1 MSQAGLD
8 PGPSEMLAGDVHVL
22 VRILDELPDGV
33 VVINAQ
39 GVLLWANRT
48 AESLFGGRIAVGM
61 SSLDLVHPDDI
72 ELGLLA
78 LSTVQDKQVGS
89 PIEIR
94 IRTTTGWRLIEL
106 IGCPVSWLPDGAIL
120 LTVRDLTQRRR
131 YEIVHDQDARLRSL
145 VQNSAAITMLVSPD
159 GCIQS
164 ASGALTRILGQDPE
178 LVEGLPLADLVV
190 EDDRPALA
198 GAVERAS
205 RGASVAGPVKVLLS
219 LVRHGN
225 IGTLPFELAIVNLI
239 DDPTVGG
246 YVVTG
251 HDVTDQELA
260 DLRLRKA
267 LSLLRAT
274 LDATA
279 DGIMVVD
286 TNDQIVSFNQR
297 LTEMW
302 MVPESLLTSGGRR
315 KVTEFV
321 SRQLKNPEEYV
332 ARVERLYRDPESES
346 NDIVEL
352 NDGRVFERV
361 SRPQRVDGVTVGRV
375 WSFRDVTERRRLE
388 ERLSYQAFHD
398 SLTGLAN
405 RALFQDRLRHGA
417 ARMVRTGGRM
427 AILFVDLDNLKAV
440 NDSFGHAAG
449 DAVLKAA
456 AEAISGCLREGDS
469 VARLGGDEFGILLED
484 VADLRDVRASAD
496 RVRQAIKQ
504 PLTVAGQEIVITACI
519 GVALDAPGLTTDH
532 QLCNADLAT
541 FAAKE
546 LGGDRISEFTD
557 RMHVAISPAGR
568 ARPGSDRR

>member
-1 MSQAGLD
+1 
-8 PGPSEMLAGDVHVL
+8 MLAGDADAL
-22 VRILDELPDGV
+22 VRLLDDLPEGV

-39 GVLLWANRT
+39 GVLLWVNRT
-48 AESLFGGRIAVGM
+48 AEALFGSRIAVGM
-61 SSLDLVHPDDI
+61 PGLDLVHPDDI
-72 ELGLLA
+72 ELVLLA

-94 IRTTTGWRLIEL
+94 IRTTAGWRLMEV

-145 VQNSAAITMLVSPD
+145 VQNSAAITMLVSAD

-190 EDDRPALA
+190 EEDRPVLSD
-198 GAVERAS
+198 AVERAS
-205 RGASVAGPVKVLLS
+205 RGASVAGPVKVHLS

-251 HDVTDQELA
+251 HDVTDQQLA
-260 DLRLRKA
+260 DLRLRKT
-267 LSLLRAT
+267 LSLLQAT

-286 TNDQIVSFNQR
+286 TDDQIVSFNQR

-302 MVPESLLTSGGRR
+302 MVPESLLAGQNRR
-315 KVTEFV
+315 RATECF
-321 SRQLKNPEEYV
+321 SKQLKNPEEYV
-332 ARVERLYRDPESES
+332 ARVERLCRDLESES
-346 NDIVEL
+346 NDILEL
-352 NDGRVFERV
+352 NDGRLFERV
-361 SRPQRVDGVTVGRV
+361 SRPQRVDGIAVGRV
-375 WSFRDVTERRRLE
+375 WCFRDITERRRLE
-388 ERLSYQAFHD
+388 ERLSHQAFHD
-398 SLTGLAN
+398 TLTGLAN
-405 RALFQDRLRHGA
+405 RALFQDRLRHSD
-417 ARMVRTGGRM
+417 ARRARTGGRT
-427 AILFVDLDNLKAV
+427 AILFVDMDNLKAV

-449 DAVLKAA
+449 DLVLKAA
-456 AEAISGCLREGDS
+456 AAAISACLRESDS
-469 VARLGGDEFGILLED
+469 VARLGGDEFGILMED
-484 VADLRDVRASAD
+484 IADLGDALGSAE
-496 RVRQAIKQ
+496 RVRQAIRQ
-504 PLTVAGQEIVITACI
+504 PVIVAGREIVVTACI
-519 GVALDAPGLTTDH
+519 GVALDAPGLTSDQ

-546 LGGDRISEFTD
+546 VGGDRISEFTD
-557 RMHVAISPAGR
+557 RMHVAVTPAG
-568 ARPGSDRR
+568 

>member
-8 PGPSEMLAGDVHVL
+8 HGPSEMLAGDADAL
-22 VRILDELPDGV
+22 VRLLDELPEGV

-39 GVLLWANRT
+39 GVLLWVNRT
-48 AESLFGGRIAVGM
+48 AESLFGSRIAVGM
-61 SSLDLVHPDDI
+61 PGLDLVHPDDI
-72 ELGLLA
+72 ELVLLA
-78 LSTVQDKQVGS
+78 LSTVQDKQVGT

-94 IRTTTGWRLIEL
+94 IRTTTGWRLMEL
-106 IGCPVSWLPDGAIL
+106 IGSPVSWLPDGAIL

-145 VQNSAAITMLVSPD
+145 VQNSAAITMLVSAD

-190 EDDRPALA
+190 EEDRPALA

-251 HDVTDQELA
+251 HDVTDQQLA

-267 LSLLRAT
+267 LSLLQAT

-286 TNDQIVSFNQR
+286 TDDQIVSFNQR
-297 LTEMW
+297 LTDMW
-302 MVPESLLTSGGRR
+302 MVPESVLAAQTRR
-315 KVTEFV
+315 KVTEFFGQ
-321 SRQLKNPEEYV
+321 QLKNPEEYM
-332 ARVERLYRDPESES
+332 ARVERLYRDLESES
-346 NDIVEL
+346 HDILEL
-352 NDGRVFERV
+352 NDGRLFERV
-361 SRPQRVDGVTVGRV
+361 SRPQRVDGIAVGRV
-375 WSFRDVTERRRLE
+375 WCFRDITERKRLE
-388 ERLSYQAFHD
+388 ERLSHQALHD

-405 RALFQDRLRHGA
+405 RALFQDRLGHSA
-417 ARMVRTGGRM
+417 ARRARIGGRT
-427 AILFVDLDNLKAV
+427 AVLFVDLDNLKAV
-440 NDSFGHAAG
+440 NDSFGHATG
-449 DAVLKAA
+449 DAVLQAA

-484 VADLRDVRASAD
+484 IADLDDALGSAERVRA
-496 RVRQAIKQ
+496 AIRR
-504 PLTVAGQEIVITACI
+504 PVMVAGREIVVTACI
-519 GVALDAPGLTTDH
+519 GVALDAPGLSADH

-557 RMHVAISPAGR
+557 RMHVAVVPTG
-568 ARPGSDRR
+568 